1 MADKINFYE
10 NKEKSPTAT
19 IAICWNSSPLSGE
32 LLRIFH
38 QLLNR
43 NYLLGHG
50 GICYLGF
57 QTRINV
63 YNKNALSTAKVGELL
78 AKIVT
83 GIQQE
88 FPNIKYVHG
97 IGHSLGAHVMG
108 NIFNF
113 GGVKINRYCI

>member
-19 IAICWNSSPLSGE
+19 IAVCWNSSPLPGE
-32 LLRIFH
+32 LQRIFH
-38 QLLNR
+38 GLLNR
-43 NYLLGHG
+43 KLSQSV
-50 GICYLGF
+50 CYIDFKSRL
-57 QTRINV
+57 RSYYKKAI
-63 YNKNALSTAKVGELL
+63 STAKVGELL

-83 GIQQE
+83 VIQQE

-113 GGVKINRYCI
+113 GGVKLNRYM